1 MTRVLMI
8 DGNRALTASVGLQ
21 CLEHGIAIR
30 MADAFCDGLRQML
43 ETPVSL
49 VIVSPSLIRL
59 SPAELAKLFDTI
71 APDVPV
77 VVRLEARHSMDEEV
91 RFELHGFRVVREPF
105 DVADLVV
112 KGERP
117 ARRVAPS
124 PAAATAA
131 VEVACR

>member
-8 DGNRALTASVGLQ
+8 DGNRALTESVGLQ

-30 MADAFCDGLRQML
+30 IADAFCDGLRQML

-49 VIVSPSLIRL
+49 VIVSSKLMHR
-59 SPAELAKLFDTI
+59 SSAELAKLFDTI
-71 APDVPV
+71 APGVPV
-77 VVRLEARHSMDEEV
+77 VVRLEAGHSMDEEV

-117 ARRVAPS
+117 ARRVVPS
-124 PAAATAA
+124 RAVATAA

>member
-8 DGNRALTASVGLQ
+8 DGNRALTESVGLQ

-30 MADAFCDGLRQML
+30 MADALCDGLRQML

-49 VIVSPSLIRL
+49 VIVSSRLIHL
-59 SPAELAKLFDTI
+59 SSAELAKLFDTI
-71 APDVPV
+71 APGVPV
-77 VVRLEARHSMDEEV
+77 VVCLDTGHSMDEEV

-117 ARRVAPS
+117 PRRVAPS
-124 PAAATAA
+124 PAVAA
-131 VEVACR
+131 VAVEAACS